1 MKQIIELYA
10 EDISN
15 LKREG
20 LALLA
25 GGPSKPDGL
34 PKRKRHGGRKSLD
47 ASEGKKPLDSL
58 YLEDIMPPGRLGR
71 MLKTLREAKGLTQ
84 VELAKKAR
92 IGQGYLAQLEGGVKK
107 NPSLAVLKRL
117 ARAVGVSVE
126 QLLK

>member
-1 MKQIIELYA
+1 
-10 EDISN
+10 
-15 LKREG
+15 
-20 LALLA
+20 
-25 GGPSKPDGL
+25 
-34 PKRKRHGGRKSLD
+34 
-47 ASEGKKPLDSL
+47 
-58 YLEDIMPPGRLGR
+58 MPPGRLGR